1 MNVYAGQVRK
11 PAGMTARTV
20 PQRHWRTW
28 STPTMKL
35 IHPAT
40 LYRPELDGLR
50 FVAFLLVFMCH
61 TQVLTAAPQFLFGGA
76 YGVDLFFVLS
86 AYLITELFRR
96 EAARTGGIDIGAFY
110 WRRILRIWP
119 LYFSFI
125 IAMACIALVSR
136 SPSLQ
141 MTHMTVLSLMFFWF
155 NWYMAANPMFFA
167 PVNPLWSVSIEEQFY
182 AVIPWAMRWL
192 SLHGLAIAAG
202 MVIVFAVVSRTIMML
217 WFGVNSSLWFATFTR
232 GDPIATGI
240 LLAIV
245 LRGRVPSMPLF
256 VRGLLAAFGIGCMMV
271 ANSVFGGV
279 NPVTFVDG
287 SLSFPL
293 ADIGALALLLSFMGA
308 NVTCAPLL
316 YLGRISYGL
325 YVFHLFVLQGITH
338 LALHTLGIHPWWGIA
353 PPALLITICLA
364 AVSYRWLEQPFL
376 RLKGSPPRF

>member
-1 MNVYAGQVRK
+1 
-11 PAGMTARTV
+11 MTAATV
-20 PQRHWRTW
+20 AQRHSRTW

-35 IHPAT
+35 IQPAT

-50 FVAFLLVFMCH
+50 FVAFLLVFICH
-61 TQVLTAAPQFLFGGA
+61 TQVLTEAPQFLFGGA
-76 YGVDLFFVLS
+76 YGVDLFFLLS

-96 EAARTGGIDIGAFY
+96 EVARTGGIDIGAFY

-119 LYFSFI
+119 LYFSFV
-125 IAMACIALVSR
+125 IAMTCISLVSR

-141 MTHMTVLSLMFFWF
+141 MTHVTVLSLIFFWF
-155 NWYMAANPMFFA
+155 NWYMAANPLFFA

-192 SLHGLAIAAG
+192 SLRGLAIAAG
-202 MVIVFAVVSRTIMML
+202 MVIVVAVVSRTIMML

-256 VRGLLAAFGIGCMMV
+256 VRGLLASFGIGCMVV

-279 NPVTFVDG
+279 NPVTVLDG

-308 NVTCAPLL
+308 SVTFAPLL

-338 LALHTLGIHPWWGIA
+338 LVLHTFGIHPWWGIA

>member
-1 MNVYAGQVRK
+1 MSLRYPR
-11 PAGMTARTV
+11 
-20 PQRHWRTW
+20 
-28 STPTMKL
+28 S
-35 IHPAT
+35 
-40 LYRPELDGLR
+40 LYRPELDALR

-61 TQVLTAAPQFLFGGA
+61 TQVLTEAPQFLFGGA
-76 YGVDLFFVLS
+76 YGVDLFFLLS

-125 IAMACIALVSR
+125 IAMACIALISR

-141 MTHMTVLSLMFFWF
+141 MTRATVLSLIFFWF
-155 NWYMAANPMFFA
+155 NWYMTANPAFFA

-192 SLHGLAIAAG
+192 SLRGLAIASV
-202 MVIVFAVVSRTIMML
+202 MVIVVAVASRAIMML
-217 WFGVNSSLWFATFTR
+217 LFGVNSSLWFATFTR
-232 GDPIATGI
+232 GDPIAIGI

-256 VRGLLAAFGIGCMMV
+256 LRALLASFGIGCMVV

-279 NPVTFVDG
+279 NPVTFLDG

-308 NVTCAPLL
+308 TVTFAPLL

-325 YVFHLFVLQGITH
+325 YVFHLFVLQGVTSIM
-338 LALHTLGIHPWWGIA
+338 LHTLGVRPWWVIA
-353 PPALLITICLA
+353 PLALPITIALA
-364 AVSYRWLEQPFL
+364 AVSYRWLETPFL
-376 RLKGSPPRF
+376 RLKSSPPKF